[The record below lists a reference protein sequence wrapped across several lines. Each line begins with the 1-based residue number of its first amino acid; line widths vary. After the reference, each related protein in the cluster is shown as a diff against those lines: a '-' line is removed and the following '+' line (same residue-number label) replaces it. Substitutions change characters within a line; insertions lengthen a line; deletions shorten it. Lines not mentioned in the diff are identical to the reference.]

1 MSRTKIYRPFW
12 KLAGEDKNILRDSEE
27 HLQLRFALSGFLII
41 LLFII
46 AVISY
51 HHTFSQIFNIP
62 NISWIWSLLFSL
74 MIFNIYK
81 LSLITISANPNRKG
95 VGYISSFFIRISIL
109 LLLGLTI
116 IKPIETL
123 ILRRSLNI
131 ELAHLKVD
139 EIKKATI
146 QTAAYFDNEIAS
158 NDHELI
164 RQQELLKDGRI
175 KNNIKRI
182 ELLKAK
188 TLKLELDKKEL
199 IEETEKRI
207 DSSPHYVRGLIL
219 LNYKFPWVWII
230 SIGFLLLFLTPLF
243 LKYFISRSSSYDIIR
258 AELNRDIILDEY
270 AKFKKLYPLLF
281 QNSIGKRIE
290 LEERFED
297 PPFNQIPKTITRKT
311 GTELDYMNYL
321 NGL

>member
-1 MSRTKIYRPFW
+1 MSRTRIYHPFW
-12 KLAGEDKNILRDSEE
+12 KLAGEDKIILRDSEK
-27 HLQLRFALSGFLII
+27 HLKIRFALSGFLIV
-41 LLFII
+41 LLFIT

-62 NISWIWSLLFSL
+62 NVSWVWSLLFSL

-95 VGYISSFFIRISIL
+95 VGYITSFLIRISIL

-123 ILRRSLNI
+123 LLKRTLNI

-146 QTAAYFDNEIAS
+146 QTAAYFDDEIAS
-158 NDHELI
+158 NNRELI
-164 RQQELLKDGRI
+164 RQKQLLADGRI
-175 KNNIKRI
+175 KNNSNRV
-182 ELLKAK
+182 ELLEAKKAK
-188 TLKLELDKKEL
+188 LFLDKKVL
-199 IEETEKRI
+199 IEDTENRI
-207 DSSPHYVRGLIL
+207 DASPHYVRGLIL

-230 SIGFLLLFLTPLF
+230 SIGFLILFLTPLF
-243 LKYFISRSSSYDIIR
+243 LKYFISRSSSYDIVR
-258 AELNRDIILDEY
+258 SELNRDIILDEY
-270 AKFKKLYPLLF
+270 DNFKKQYPILF

-297 PPFNQIPKTITRKT
+297 PPFNQIPRTITRKT
-311 GTELDYMNYL
+311 GTELDFMNYL